1 MNRHLYLVVM
11 WLCMIGYGRDS
22 AAQSTQAANEFSHGV
37 IVLTDGRVFS
47 GEISTVAGG
56 YRVDTNRTYAIVPF
70 GKVDVTAET
79 LNEAYLALRN
89 RILKPTAN
97 DHLRLADWCWRN
109 QLIGQARTETV
120 KALTLEPL
128 RPEARAMMKQID
140 DKLNPERRE
149 VRLPTQAAMTI
160 DGFLRAEERR
170 ASGLSRE
177 AQQNFIRQV
186 QPLLLNKC
194 GNAHCH
200 GSATKTEFQLHPIQR
215 GYSGHRLQSE
225 ENLQQV
231 LKWIDHKQP
240 GRSKLLLIDPE
251 LSQSHSRLFLGSKG
265 ELHHRIMKEWVIELT
280 GRPLNSNSQPKTV
293 QTNPIIQQVANESS
307 PTSETKL
314 TQVNQVMETAI
325 SQQKPDP
332 FDPEIFNRRVHGAT
346 ASQLEKQQTEA
357 LPNRDDQ

>member
-22 AAQSTQAANEFSHGV
+22 AAQSTQAANEFSRGV

-56 YRVDTNRTYAIVPF
+56 YRVDTNGTYAIVPF

-79 LNEAYLALRN
+79 LNEAYLSLRN

-140 DKLNPERRE
+140 DKLNPEREE
-149 VRLPTQAAMTI
+149 VRLPSQAAMTI

-231 LKWIDHKQP
+231 LKWIDREQP
-240 GRSKLLLIDPE
+240 GRSQLLLIDPQ
-251 LSQSHSRLFLGSKG
+251 LSQNHSRLFVGSKG
-265 ELHHRIMKEWVIELT
+265 EMHHRILKEWVIELT
-280 GRPLNSNSQPKTV
+280 GRPLNSPPQPQTV
-293 QTNPIIQQVANESS
+293 QANPTIQQVVSESS
-307 PTSETKL
+307 KSKL
-314 TQVNQVMETAI
+314 TQAKQVVDAAI

-346 ASQLEKQQTEA
+346 ASQLE
-357 LPNRDDQ
+357 